1 MPLIMSLVRE
11 RGNVIDYEIPIT
23 GNLKN
28 PKFHLH
34 DVLVDLLENIFIKPA
49 TGPYRMQVRNVETEI
64 EQSHSLK
71 WKMQQRSLL
80 PDQEKFINT
89 LVDFLIK
96 NPEASIS
103 VYPKPYA
110 EKEKEHILFFEAKKK
125 YFLLSEEKNS
135 LFSEDDSLKVD
146 KMSVKDSLFVH
157 YLNKKL
163 NNNMLFTIQDKCNKF
178 IGTTVVDARFNQLNK
193 EREAAFML
201 DFKKGGVQNRVKMHT
216 GENEIPYNGF
226 SYYKITYKGEIPEA
240 LNKAYRKMNELNDE
254 TPRKKFKKE
263 RKQNKSMLSEI
274 KP

>member
-1 MPLIMSLVRE
+1 
-11 RGNVIDYEIPIT
+11 
-23 GNLKN
+23 
-28 PKFHLH
+28 
-34 DVLVDLLENIFIKPA
+34 
-49 TGPYRMQVRNVETEI
+49 
-64 EQSHSLK
+64 
-71 WKMQQRSLL
+71 
-80 PDQEKFINT
+80 
-89 LVDFLIK
+89 
-96 NPEASIS
+96 
-103 VYPKPYA
+103 
-110 EKEKEHILFFEAKKK
+110 
-125 YFLLSEEKNS
+125 
-135 LFSEDDSLKVD
+135 
-146 KMSVKDSLFVH
+146 
-157 YLNKKL
+157 
-163 NNNMLFTIQDKCNKF
+163 MLFTIQDKCNKF